1 MNGVGNTENR
11 SLTMQSKSHWE
22 YVYATKAPDA
32 VSWYQPHATLSLQ
45 LIQRVAQGRPMH
57 VIDVG
62 GGASTLVDD
71 LLDTAMS
78 DISVLDISGAA
89 LAVAR
94 KRLGQ
99 RARGVQWLE
108 GDITTVALP
117 AASFDIWHDRAVF
130 HFLTS
135 PGERAAYVAQVRH
148 AVKPGGHVIVAA
160 FAPDGPQQ
168 CSGLPVVRYAPGA
181 LHAEFGGAFELLE
194 HLREDHLTPAGVIQ
208 HFVYCHC
215 LMH

>member
-1 MNGVGNTENR
+1 MRWIEGDV
-11 SLTMQSKSHWE
+11 
-22 YVYATKAPDA
+22 TK
-32 VSWYQPHATLSLQ
+32 LSLEQ
-45 LIQRVAQGRPMH
+45 
-57 VIDVG
+57 
-62 GGASTLVDD
+62 
-71 LLDTAMS
+71 
-78 DISVLDISGAA
+78 
-89 LAVAR
+89 AR
-94 KRLGQ
+94 Y
-99 RARGVQWLE
+99 
-108 GDITTVALP
+108 
-117 AASFDIWHDRAVF
+117 DIWHDRAVF

-135 PGERAAYVAQVRH
+135 PDDRAAYVAQVRR

-168 CSGLPVVRYAPGA
+168 CSGLPVLRYAPAA